1 MKIVKKIFALS
12 ISAMMGVS
20 FCAGTAFA
28 STTPKGNY
36 EIAVVRPTPV
46 KARPSSGLRRSPGAY
61 FMKNGKIRIYGS
73 IYDAASLTYGDSE
86 EIKGLDTYSYLHI
99 S

>member
-12 ISAMMGVS
+12 ISAMLGVS

-28 STTPKGNY
+28 STTPKENY
-36 EIAVVRPTPV
+36 EIAIVRPTPV
-46 KARPSSGLRRSPGAY
+46 RPRPNGRLLRSPRAY

-73 IYDAASLTYGDSE
+73 TYDAASLTYDNNE
-86 EIKGLDTYSYLHI
+86 EVKGFDIYSYPHV
-99 S
+99 

>member
-12 ISAMMGVS
+12 ISAMLAVS
-20 FCAGTAFA
+20 FCARTAFA

-36 EIAVVRPTPV
+36 EIAIVRPKPV
-46 KARPSSGLRRSPGAY
+46 RPRPNGGLRRSPGAY

-86 EIKGLDTYSYLHI
+86 EIKGLDMYSYLHI